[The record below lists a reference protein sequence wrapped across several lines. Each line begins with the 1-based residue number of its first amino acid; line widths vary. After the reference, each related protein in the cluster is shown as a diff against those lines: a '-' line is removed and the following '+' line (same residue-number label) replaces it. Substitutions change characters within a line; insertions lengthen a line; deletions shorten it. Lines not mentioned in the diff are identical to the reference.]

1 MSEQQQNSMRAAV
14 IIRVIACLIIL
25 LIGFGG
31 FKFLKGKKK
40 APAQVKQVERPL
52 RVEALAVTFKDVPV
66 SIEAHGD
73 LRSIRMV
80 EIAAEVAG
88 NVVELHPRLQTG
100 EVIAEGELLFSIDDR
115 DYRTEYESNKTRL
128 AILKRDRELTARE
141 LKRMRTLFE
150 EKKVGTR
157 AGVEKAEQAANNSAD
172 RFAQVQQAMI
182 RAEIK
187 LERCKVFAPFTCRIT
202 SKNIEKDQYVAP
214 GKIVLGLAD
223 DSILEIEVPLD
234 SRDAFEWLQ
243 FSENRESEAIASE
256 AWFASVKP
264 VQCDVIWTEDANN
277 RATGVMNRVSFFDK
291 KTRTVK
297 VVLQIDAK
305 QFSSQNRPM
314 PLVSGMFCRV
324 VIPGGTMQHV
334 VELPRWAVSF
344 EHTVYVIRD
353 DRLETVPVEVVRV
366 QENNAYISRGLEE
379 GDMVITTRLVNPLER
394 SLVKVVQKEKNKKG
408 EIPTQS
414 DEGGVKK

>member
-1 MSEQQQNSMRAAV
+1 MSEQRQDRMSAAV
-14 IIRVIACLIIL
+14 IIRVVVCLIIL

-31 FKFLKGKKK
+31 FRFLKGRKK
-40 APAQVKQVERPL
+40 APSQAKQVERPL
-52 RVEALAVTFKDVPV
+52 RVETLTTIFKDVPV
-66 SIEAHGD
+66 LIEAYGD

-88 NVVELHPRLQTG
+88 NIVEVHPRLQTG
-100 EVIAEGELLFSIDDR
+100 EVISEGELLFAIDDR

-128 AILKRDRELTARE
+128 AILKRDKELTARE

-150 EKKVGTR
+150 ENKVGTK
-157 AGVEKAEQAANNSAD
+157 AGVEKAEQAANNSSN

-187 LERCKVFAPFTCRIT
+187 LERCRVLAPFTCRIT
-202 SKNIEKDQYVAP
+202 SKNIEKGQYVAP

-234 SRDAFEWLQ
+234 SRDAFKWLQ
-243 FSENRESEAIASE
+243 FTENRVRETAVSE

-264 VQCDVIWTEDANN
+264 VQCEVTWTEDAKN
-277 RATGVMNRVSFFDK
+277 RAIGIMNRVSSFDK
-291 KTRTVK
+291 STRTVK
-297 VVLQIDAK
+297 VVLRIDSR
-305 QFSSQNRPM
+305 QFSELDRPM

-324 VIPGGTMQHV
+324 VIPGGSMNHV
-334 VELPRWAVSF
+334 IELPRWAVSF
-344 EHTVYVIRD
+344 EKNVYVVRD
-353 DRLETVPVEVVRV
+353 NRLETVPVTVARV
-366 QENNAYISRGLEE
+366 QENNSYISKGLDE

-394 SLVKVVQKEKNKKG
+394 SLVQVIKKEKNKQGK
-408 EIPTQS
+408 EQKIS
-414 DEGGVKK
+414 SEGGVKK